1 MRTTIT
7 LDPDV
12 ALLIQRAM
20 GQQDLSFK
28 EAVNRAIRDSLG
40 EDRPPYVTPTAPMGA
55 PRNVDL
61 DRSLAVAAAMED
73 EEIARKLDLRK

>member
-12 ALLIQRAM
+12 ALLIERAM

-40 EDRPPYVTPTAPMGA
+40 KDRPRYETPTASLGI
-55 PRNVDL
+55 PRSVDL
-61 DRSLAVAAAMED
+61 DRSLAIAAAMED
-73 EEIARKLDLRK
+73 EEITRKLDLRK